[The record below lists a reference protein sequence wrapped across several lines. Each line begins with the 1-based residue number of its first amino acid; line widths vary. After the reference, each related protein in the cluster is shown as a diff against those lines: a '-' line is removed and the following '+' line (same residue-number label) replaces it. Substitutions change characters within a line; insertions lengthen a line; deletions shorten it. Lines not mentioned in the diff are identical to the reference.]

1 MTRLA
6 VLVLVLLSAALLQ
19 TTVFPHLT
27 IAGFRPDLLLLVTV
41 AFGFREGVGSGLRVG
56 FAAGLLADLLVNQ
69 TAVGLQALVFLAVG
83 YTVGVARPYLAP
95 ESVSA
100 PLVVAFVSGIV
111 GTGGYGLLARLL
123 GDATFTADRVV
134 QAAVLVALYNTIL
147 APIVVNAVG
156 ELGERFP
163 PERAAAL

>member
-1 MTRLA
+1 MIRVA
-6 VLVLVLLSAALLQ
+6 VLTLVLLTAALLQ
-19 TTVFPHLT
+19 TAVFPHLT
-27 IAGFRPDLLLLVTV
+27 IAGFRPDLLLLVAI
-41 AFGFREGVGSGLRVG
+41 AFGFREGVASGLRVG

-100 PLVVAFVSGIV
+100 PLVVAFVAGLV

-123 GDATFTADRVV
+123 GDAAFTADRVL

-147 APIVVNAVG
+147 APVVVNAIG
-156 ELGERFP
+156 QLSERFP
-163 PERAAAL
+163 PERTAAL